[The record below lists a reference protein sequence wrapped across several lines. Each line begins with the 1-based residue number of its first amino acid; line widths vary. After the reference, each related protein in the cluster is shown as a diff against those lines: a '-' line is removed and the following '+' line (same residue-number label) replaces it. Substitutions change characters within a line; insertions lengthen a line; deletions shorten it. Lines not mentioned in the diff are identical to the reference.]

1 MSGEKSII
9 DDLQKCN
16 IKINN
21 YRTINNAVAVE
32 LNATH
37 LKVDK
42 VPGLKTLLYPHQKTV
57 VKGMLDSE
65 YYRSFN
71 ASNYQVCYSADVLSE
86 PVGSGK
92 TVDILAL
99 ICLQKIPRAVPDIMR
114 FDLNNNSQV
123 VGYIRR
129 RFKKFLLPTI
139 IFVGSSVMKQ
149 WERAIKTFTDFK
161 SYSVNS
167 VVELKSLFEMISSR
181 TINRYDIVL
190 VKNGKITVPIK
201 LPDDIKL
208 EPKNKVGQPFIYNLI
223 ANLSEYCWARVVIDD
238 FDTIKLPHNAGIVP
252 GIFTWFVSSTR
263 KRMEYRSTHNIGYE
277 KASEILTHHEY
288 GCANIMYN
296 NFLFGYLNIRNDI
309 NYLKATTSIPH
320 PKFHIAVFKNPHDTY
335 ISMLTSLGDIQSTQ
349 IAEMLNGNAFSTA
362 AEVANIKSTSV
373 ADIFGKI
380 LGDKYEQYRFSGDL
394 LAFIDDQKESEDERK
409 PMADNPDEN
418 DTYGKQHLLTFRDI
432 EYKYP
437 GVNKLLN
444 DTELE
449 YKEVQNQNGSAIQ
462 RVKDNIKHGKCPVC
476 RGEFEDIGVIITKC
490 CSAMFCENCGIVSQ
504 NIGANKNKITN
515 GRCAK
520 CRKQISIKDLIY
532 IGHDIKLENIVDEN
546 FSSESESESEAESDT
561 ESKAKSKSKATSKA
575 TPPKKPDPRTK
586 FNAIIDILRNNQVPE
601 DKRVDMHIPNMM
613 KGATYLPEAP
623 IRKALVFANYDE
635 TLKSVVEELQKNK
648 IKFWKLSGGIS
659 EIDKLSGYFTD
670 CKTTCALVINS
681 TTHCS
686 GLNLQS
692 ATDLIFTHAM
702 LDANVESQVVGR
714 GHRLNRTNPLNVWY
728 LTYEN
733 EYSSL
738 CHSHNVRV
746 LSDEELKDEKNF
758 EIGKKVD
765 VISTVKDNKDQCY
778 LEESKDSKD
787 FSNSAEDP
795 AESDHKS
802 EPDSESDH
810 KSEPDSESDHKSE
823 PDSDLN

>member
-252 GIFTWFVSSTR
+252 GIFT
-263 KRMEYRSTHNIGYE
+263 
-277 KASEILTHHEY
+277 
-288 GCANIMYN
+288 
-296 NFLFGYLNIRNDI
+296 
-309 NYLKATTSIPH
+309 
-320 PKFHIAVFKNPHDTY
+320 
-335 ISMLTSLGDIQSTQ
+335 
-349 IAEMLNGNAFSTA
+349 
-362 AEVANIKSTSV
+362 
-373 ADIFGKI
+373 
-380 LGDKYEQYRFSGDL
+380 
-394 LAFIDDQKESEDERK
+394 
-409 PMADNPDEN
+409 
-418 DTYGKQHLLTFRDI
+418 
-432 EYKYP
+432 
-437 GVNKLLN
+437 
-444 DTELE
+444 
-449 YKEVQNQNGSAIQ
+449 
-462 RVKDNIKHGKCPVC
+462 
-476 RGEFEDIGVIITKC
+476 
-490 CSAMFCENCGIVSQ
+490 
-504 NIGANKNKITN
+504 
-515 GRCAK
+515 
-520 CRKQISIKDLIY
+520 
-532 IGHDIKLENIVDEN
+532 
-546 FSSESESESEAESDT
+546 
-561 ESKAKSKSKATSKA
+561 
-575 TPPKKPDPRTK
+575 
-586 FNAIIDILRNNQVPE
+586 
-601 DKRVDMHIPNMM
+601 
-613 KGATYLPEAP
+613 
-623 IRKALVFANYDE
+623 
-635 TLKSVVEELQKNK
+635 
-648 IKFWKLSGGIS
+648 
-659 EIDKLSGYFTD
+659 
-670 CKTTCALVINS
+670 
-681 TTHCS
+681 
-686 GLNLQS
+686 
-692 ATDLIFTHAM
+692 
-702 LDANVESQVVGR
+702 
-714 GHRLNRTNPLNVWY
+714 
-728 LTYEN
+728 
-733 EYSSL
+733 
-738 CHSHNVRV
+738 
-746 LSDEELKDEKNF
+746 
-758 EIGKKVD
+758 
-765 VISTVKDNKDQCY
+765 
-778 LEESKDSKD
+778 
-787 FSNSAEDP
+787 
-795 AESDHKS
+795 
-802 EPDSESDH
+802 
-810 KSEPDSESDHKSE
+810 
-823 PDSDLN
+823 